1 MPFPKGQLW
10 DTSTCNSREFS
21 AINQLTSQQYNKC
34 WGEQWAAP
42 CTHEPHVP
50 QTPFNTS
57 APSSSFLTQVRKK
70 IPSSLFPQK
79 SEYDLWYKNFCLAA
93 IQQKKINTLGLPWK
107 PNCITTP
114 RTGAKVTEFWWKGG
128 DNLRHWEISCRGD
141 ALITSQINNASVV
154 KLNINHIFCINY
166 RGWLVR
172 APGERGWDSK
182 GLSHPPPSF
191 FIPPPSLLSLSLSL
205 HPDWFI

>member
-1 MPFPKGQLW
+1 MPRINMDYHLCFLLFQSKRVKGNPSCLF
-10 DTSTCNSREFS
+10 TKRRVNMT
-21 AINQLTSQQYNKC
+21 
-34 WGEQWAAP
+34 WG
-42 CTHEPHVP
+42 
-50 QTPFNTS
+50 F
-57 APSSSFLTQVRKK
+57 R
-70 IPSSLFPQK
+70 
-79 SEYDLWYKNFCLAA
+79 NFCHAV
-93 IQQKKINTLGLPWK
+93 IKQKTKRLQSFPGN

-114 RTGAKVTEFWWKGG
+114 HTGAKVTEFWWKGS

-182 GLSHPPPSF
+182 GLSHPHPHF
-191 FIPPPSLLSLSLSL
+191 FPLSVSLSLSL
-205 HPDWFI
+205 FLSHSFPPLFLPLLMSLFSHFEWFFKDRDWISP